1 MTEKNFKTF
10 MYIGAEKML
19 ICVFSKKDSK
29 ILYKNEARLTE
40 IYNHIDENKIINF
53 LSKNIFKIE
62 KQLKQFINDISL
74 TINSNQFLS
83 IDISMKQNVYDQ
95 VTTKNQLNIL
105 NDLKNYILDSYKDYS
120 IIHYVVNHYLFDNV
134 IQQSFNFSKKSNYFC
149 VDATFILMKKEDIF
163 FYKKI
168 FEKFQISI
176 KKIMCGKYIFDIF
189 RSNDFNECEMGLK
202 ISLGFN
208 SNEIFLV
215 KKNIENKGFFERFF
229 HFFS

>member
-1 MTEKNFKTF
+1 
-10 MYIGAEKML
+10 
-19 ICVFSKKDSK
+19 
-29 ILYKNEARLTE
+29 
-40 IYNHIDENKIINF
+40 
-53 LSKNIFKIE
+53 
-62 KQLKQFINDISL
+62 
-74 TINSNQFLS
+74 
-83 IDISMKQNVYDQ
+83 
-95 VTTKNQLNIL
+95 
-105 NDLKNYILDSYKDYS
+105 
-120 IIHYVVNHYLFDNV
+120 
-134 IQQSFNFSKKSNYFC
+134 
-149 VDATFILMKKEDIF
+149 MKKEDIF